1 MAAGALH
8 YDEVEVQRLMA
19 GRISSRLAWSLWVAT
34 LLLLPGVVV
43 EIYFT
48 WSGPA
53 DLPFVAGFVAVQL
66 GAATAGAII
75 SSRLPRNTVG
85 WIFLGIGFL
94 LGLLFAAGAY
104 ANLGIDV
111 EQGSYLPGSRIAAWV
126 GTWIFIPAAFGLPI
140 FLLLLFPDGRF
151 ISKRW
156 RLAGWVL
163 GGLVL
168 FATASKAFLP
178 GRIPPG
184 LENPF
189 APGGAAGEVFRVLD
203 RVTDALA
210 LPAFALAVAGLVI
223 RLRRSRGVER
233 QQLKWFAFS
242 AVLAGAG
249 LGSSVFLPGGWAAD
263 LAFLVGLLA
272 LAALPVAAGIAI
284 LQYRLYDIDVIVNRA
299 LVYGP
304 LTATLVVVYVG
315 SVVILQYVLQ
325 ILTGGGSQLAIV
337 ASTLLIAALFNMLR
351 RRLQAFI
358 DRRFYRRKYD
368 AQKTLSAFS
377 RKLRDETDL
386 DVLGDDLV
394 ALVRNTIQPEHVSL
408 WLKPSGD
415 PQAGGR
421 AGGEA

>member
-1 MAAGALH
+1 MSGS
-8 YDEVEVQRLMA
+8 R
-19 GRISSRLAWSLWVAT
+19 SSLLAWFLWVIT

-48 WSGPA
+48 WTGPT
-53 DLPFVAGFVAVQL
+53 DIPFVVGFVAVQL
-66 GAATAGAII
+66 GVATAGVII
-75 SSRLPRNTVG
+75 SSRLPQNAVG
-85 WIFLGIGFL
+85 WIFLGIGLL

-104 ANLGIDV
+104 ATIGIDV
-111 EQGSYLPGSRIAAWV
+111 EQGSFLPGSRIAAWI
-126 GTWIFIPAAFGLPI
+126 GSWIFIPATFGLPM

-151 ISKRW
+151 VSKRW

-163 GGLVL
+163 GVLVV
-168 FATASKAFLP
+168 FATASKALLP

-184 LENPF
+184 FENPF
-189 APGGAAGEVFRVLD
+189 APGGMAGEVLRVLD
-203 RVTDALA
+203 RVTDAIA
-210 LPAFALAVAGLVI
+210 LPAFALAVAGLVV
-223 RLRRSRGVER
+223 RLWRSRGVER

-242 AVLAGAG
+242 AALVGAG
-249 LGSSVFLPGGWAAD
+249 LGSSVFLPGGWAAS

-272 LAALPVAAGIAI
+272 SAGLPVTAGIAI
-284 LQYRLYDIDVIVNRA
+284 FQYRLYDIDLIVNRA

-325 ILTGGGSQLAIV
+325 ALTGGGSQLAIV
-337 ASTLLIAALFNMLR
+337 VSTLLIAALFNALR
-351 RRLQAFI
+351 RRIQAFI

-377 RKLRDETDL
+377 QQLRDETDL
-386 DVLGDDLV
+386 DVLGANLV
-394 ALVRNTIQPEHVSL
+394 ALVRTTIQPEHVSL
-408 WLKPSGD
+408 WLKPARD
-415 PQAGGR
+415 PQADGR